1 MSTTTMP
8 APPKPWERSGSV
20 VASSTT
26 QSVMQ
31 SAQPAPAPAPT
42 TTTSTTTPAVPQ
54 RPASLST
61 TSTAVAPVTASPYA
75 SMTSSY
81 SSPYSTYGAGSS
93 YLSPYN
99 RMGGYGSYGSYGGG
113 YGGYG
118 GYGGGYGMSPYGM
131 GGMGVQVDPATG
143 QPVPSLIQQAESST
157 GQTFA
162 LIQSIVGTFTGFAN
176 MLESTFMA
184 THSSFFAMLGVAEQ
198 FGQLKVALGQVFGL
212 FGFVGWL
219 RGWLRGDRA
228 GLKRDFK
235 KFLKGEEV
243 PGQSPRPSRKP
254 LVIFLLAIFGLPFLM
269 RKLILHLASRLPP
282 PVPVQVGPDGQ
293 PRVID
298 PNNLTFVRAIHPFA
312 SKDPVELALSKGE
325 LVAVLSTVDPATGVE
340 GEWWRGRTR
349 EGREGWFP
357 ANFVEIVKSPA
368 KKLEAAPISTPAPGK
383 KID

>member
-1 MSTTTMP
+1 
-8 APPKPWERSGSV
+8 
-20 VASSTT
+20 
-26 QSVMQ
+26 
-31 SAQPAPAPAPT
+31 
-42 TTTSTTTPAVPQ
+42 
-54 RPASLST
+54 
-61 TSTAVAPVTASPYA
+61 
-75 SMTSSY
+75 
-81 SSPYSTYGAGSS
+81 
-93 YLSPYN
+93 
-99 RMGGYGSYGSYGGG
+99 MGGYGSYGSSYGGYGNYGGG
-113 YGGYG
+113 Y
-118 GYGGGYGMSPYGM
+118 GGYGMSPYGM
-131 GGMGVQVDPATG
+131 GGMGAPQIDPATG
-143 QPVPSLIQQAESST
+143 QPVPSLMQQAESST

-212 FGFVGWL
+212 FGFVGWM

-243 PGQSPRPSRKP
+243 PGQAPRPSRKP
-254 LVIFLLAIFGLPFLM
+254 LVIFLLAVFGLPFLM

-298 PNNLTFVRAIHPFA
+298 PANLTFVRAIHPFA
-312 SKDPVELALSKGE
+312 SKDPVELSLSKGE

-357 ANFVEIVKSPA
+357 ATFAEVVKSPA
-368 KKLEAAPISTPAPGK
+368 KKIEGAPMSSTPMPGK